1 LVGFL
6 LLASG
11 FSFFHNEGETLG
23 AKLRIVGG
31 LCQTESV
38 QSKGVKVEMFQTKAI
53 ELKWRSKKLT
63 DDIEFYARQ
72 GWDTQSL
79 FIELAKVQA
88 ELISL
93 LGGGQADYK

>member
-1 LVGFL
+1 M
-6 LLASG
+6 
-11 FSFFHNEGETLG
+11 
-23 AKLRIVGG
+23 
-31 LCQTESV
+31 
-38 QSKGVKVEMFQTKAI
+38 EMFQSKAI

-72 GWDTQSL
+72 GWETTSL
-79 FIELAKVQA
+79 FVELAKVQA